1 MRAVVQRCRRGSVS
15 VDGETIGSIGQG
27 FVVLLGVGKADTDA
41 DASYMADKV
50 IDLRVC
56 EDENGKMN
64 RSLLDAGGAML
75 AISQFT
81 LYGDARGQRRPSFIE
96 AAPPDEGL
104 RLFELFVEKARERG
118 VRIETGRFGAHMIV
132 EIENDGPV
140 TVLLDSEKTF

>member
-1 MRAVVQRCRRGSVS
+1 M
-15 VDGETIGSIGQG
+15 
-27 FVVLLGVGKADTDA
+27 LGVGKADTDA

>member
-1 MRAVVQRCRRGSVS
+1 VS